1 MKLAVA
7 GMTIALLVGM
17 AGTSRLDHITAP
29 ANAAGSETTETI
41 VLVRHAEKPPDGLG
55 QLDCQGLNRAL
66 ALPLVIKKA
75 FGTPAAIFA
84 PNPAEQKPDEG
95 KLYDYVRPLATIEPA
110 AIAFGLPVHAE
121 IGQSRIDD
129 LRAQLDLPV
138 YRDAFVLVAWEHTR
152 ATLLARALM
161 KEYGGNADA
170 VPDWKSTDFD
180 SIYVV
185 KIRRSGSS
193 ATASFELHHEGL
205 DGQPTTCPNGAG

>member
-1 MKLAVA
+1 MKMPVA
-7 GMTIALLVGM
+7 RIMIALLVGI
-17 AGTSRLDHITAP
+17 ACTSRLDRMELG
-29 ANAAGSETTETI
+29 ANAAESETIETI
-41 VLVRHAEKPPDGLG
+41 VFIRHAEKPSNGLG

-66 ALPLVIKKA
+66 ALPPVIRKA
-75 FGTPAAIFA
+75 FGIPAAIFA
-84 PNPAEQKPDEG
+84 ANPSEPKPDDG

-129 LRAQLDLPV
+129 LRAQLDLPI
-138 YRDAFVLVAWEHTR
+138 YRDAYVLVAWEHTM
-152 ATLLARALM
+152 AMLLARSLM

-180 SIYVV
+180 SIYVL

-205 DGQPTTCPNGAG
+205 DGQPTTCPGGAG